1 MPGALW
7 WTVLLSASNGL
18 ALKETLS
25 RGVGGDGEWG
35 VEGGRGRRGRGEECN
50 VVGGGGCRRRD
61 SELVS
66 AGTLGS
72 AVPTGPDSLH
82 VRNDCRLK

>member
-1 MPGALW
+1 MVDSFIICEQWSG
-7 WTVLLSASNGL
+7 TQ
-18 ALKETLS
+18 
-25 RGVGGDGEWG
+25 GDIKQ
-35 VEGGRGRRGRGEECN
+35 RGRRGRGVGVEGVGEG
-50 VVGGGGCRRRD
+50 VGGAGGRSGGVGGCRRRD

-72 AVPTGPDSLH
+72 TVPTGPDSLH

>member
-1 MPGALW
+1 MVDSFIICEQWSG
-7 WTVLLSASNGL
+7 TQGDIKQRGRSG
-18 ALKETLS
+18 
-25 RGVGGDGEWG
+25 RGVG
-35 VEGGRGRRGRGEECN
+35 VEGVGEGSEGHGGG
-50 VVGGGGCRRRD
+50 VGVWGGGCRRRD